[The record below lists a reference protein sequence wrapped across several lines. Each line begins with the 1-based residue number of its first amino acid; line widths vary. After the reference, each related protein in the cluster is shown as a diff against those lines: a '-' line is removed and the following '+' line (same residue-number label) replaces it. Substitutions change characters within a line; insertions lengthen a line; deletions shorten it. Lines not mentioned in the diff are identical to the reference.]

1 MHYKI
6 NNSNGDITTIRVFGD
21 DYSNES
27 TLINGK
33 WISELKKYNLF
44 SKDDDNEAIIS
55 IVYNAILLKN
65 NNKKAIEGCIAKYDF
80 GNDTEFIYK
89 LVPQL
94 NYFLQIHSIDLLV
107 SFFEEAKVQDLNDF
121 IYHPKLINFE

>member
-44 SKDDDNEAIIS
+44 SEDDDNEAIIS

-89 LVPQL
+89 LLPKL

-107 SFFEEAKVQDLNDF
+107 SFFEEAKVQDLNNF
-121 IYHPKLINFE
+121 IHHPELINFE